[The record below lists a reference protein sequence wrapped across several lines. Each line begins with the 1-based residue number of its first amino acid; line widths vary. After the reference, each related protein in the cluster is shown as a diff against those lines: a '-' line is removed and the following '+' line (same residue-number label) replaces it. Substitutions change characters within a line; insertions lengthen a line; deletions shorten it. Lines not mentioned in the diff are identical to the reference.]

1 MSVMRRVLLGLLLT
15 AAVGCLSACGAA
27 VKSTLDPVAAAAMK
41 SQQAGGFLVTTS
53 VTVSA
58 DGREFTMT
66 GSGLFGD
73 GKGQMN
79 LDMSDLL
86 NQAGVAAGTDATI
99 KAIYITED
107 GDPVMYMKLGFLS
120 AFLPGGKTW
129 VRVDLAKAGKA
140 AGIDFNQLLGGA
152 NQSPGDSLALLRSS
166 GEFSEVGK
174 ETVEGVETTHYHGT
188 IDLQKAV
195 AAKGAAAE
203 ALQRL
208 IDLGAPA
215 QYPADVW
222 IDEAGLVRQLKT
234 SYDMST
240 GGKAMSVSMTMRMS
254 DYGTPVEVSAPPA
267 DQVFDATDLA
277 VKGVASQLNTGS
289 TA

>member
-1 MSVMRRVLLGLLLT
+1 MRRVLLGLFLI
-15 AAVGCLSACGAA
+15 AVVGCLSACGGA
-27 VKSTLDPVAAAAMK
+27 VKSTLDPVAAAATK

-58 DGREFTMT
+58 GGREFTMT

-99 KAIYITED
+99 KAIYVTED

-120 AFLPGGKTW
+120 AFMPGGKTW

-166 GEFSEVGK
+166 GEFSEIGK
-174 ETVEGVETTHYHGT
+174 ETVDGVETTHYHGT

-215 QYPADVW
+215 
-222 IDEAGLVRQLKT
+222 
-234 SYDMST
+234 
-240 GGKAMSVSMTMRMS
+240 
-254 DYGTPVEVSAPPA
+254 
-267 DQVFDATDLA
+267 
-277 VKGVASQLNTGS
+277 
-289 TA
+289 

>member
-1 MSVMRRVLLGLLLT
+1 
-15 AAVGCLSACGAA
+15 
-27 VKSTLDPVAAAAMK
+27 
-41 SQQAGGFLVTTS
+41 
-53 VTVSA
+53 
-58 DGREFTMT
+58 MT

-73 GKGQMN
+73 GKGEMD

-99 KAIYITED
+99 KAIYLIED
-107 GDPVMYMKLGFLS
+107 GDPVMYVKLGFLS
-120 AFLPGGKTW
+120 AFMPGGKTW

-140 AGIDFNQLLGGA
+140 AGIDFNQLLGGG
-152 NQSPGDSLALLRSS
+152 NQSPSDSLALLRSS

-174 ETVEGVETTHYHGT
+174 ETFDGVETTHYHGT

-195 AAKGAAAE
+195 AAKGAAAD

-222 IDEAGLVRQLKT
+222 IDQAGLVRQYKT
-234 SYDMST
+234 NYDMST
-240 GGKAMSVSMTMRMS
+240 GGKAMSVSMTTGMS

-277 VKGVASQLNTGS
+277 AKGVASSLKTPS
-289 TA
+289 A